1 MANNMSRPCGLDTV
15 QFRRVL
21 NDAQRQIMLSAG
33 QGDLTEGFAFLL
45 EVYAHL
51 HNQGFRPE
59 HGLAGVKVFNYQVS
73 DSIG

>member
-1 MANNMSRPCGLDTV
+1 MSRPCGLDTV

-59 HGLAGVKVFNYQVS
+59 DGLSGVKVFNYQ
-73 DSIG
+73 DQNAIE